1 MNDALDYHKYT
12 NMLLMNPQISNQTM
26 QTNSLIDGFFHN
38 HPTWERV
45 PVSSPNISFG
55 ALVHRKLT
63 HIQTHEFPLFFCTF
77 HPPHTT
83 YVTLE
88 SIEFN
93 HLNEFQAF
101 FFLYVSYL
109 AIIVK
114 RKKKFNWTTRLIVT
128 FNISNSIF

>member
-77 HPPHTT
+77 HRPHTT

-93 HLNEFQAF
+93 HLNEFQA